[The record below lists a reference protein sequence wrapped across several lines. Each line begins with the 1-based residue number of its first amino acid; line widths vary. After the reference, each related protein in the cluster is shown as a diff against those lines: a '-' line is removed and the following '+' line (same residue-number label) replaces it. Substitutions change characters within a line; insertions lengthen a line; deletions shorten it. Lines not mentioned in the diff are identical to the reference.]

1 MRFGYLDE
9 GGFVLSTTENAGLP
23 AWLVAACLLLALAC
37 VDETRAAEFAITSA
51 TWDADD
57 QKLVVQGTGTIT
69 DTDANLDTITWPLP
83 GGTPNDASAQ
93 NPGDV
98 IYNNAGVFT
107 ATLVATNTDGET
119 CVHQT
124 RTITVDEQQGQILDP
139 VSQEDNTGNQIG
151 FSVCMPLFFGLMD
164 LLTLYRR
171 V

>member
-1 MRFGYLDE
+1 M
-9 GGFVLSTTENAGLP
+9 LSTTENAGLP

-37 VDETRAAEFAITSA
+37 VSETRAAEFAITSA
-51 TWDADD
+51 TWDVDD
-57 QKLVVQGTGTIT
+57 QKLVVQGTAMIT
-69 DTDANLDTITWPLP
+69 DTDANLDTITWSLP
-83 GGTPNDASAQ
+83 GGTPNDSLAQ

-107 ATLVATNTDGET
+107 TTLDATDTDGET
-119 CVHQT
+119 CVQQT

-151 FSVCMPLFFGLMD
+151 FSVCVPLFFGLLD